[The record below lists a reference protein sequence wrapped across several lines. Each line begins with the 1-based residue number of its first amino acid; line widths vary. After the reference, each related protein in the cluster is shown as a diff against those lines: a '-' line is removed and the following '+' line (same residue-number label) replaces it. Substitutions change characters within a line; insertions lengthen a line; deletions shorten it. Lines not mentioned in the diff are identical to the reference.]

1 MHIPPWVFVV
11 IGVLVIVFG
20 IWRIRLSRRTL
31 EEDQAA
37 KQRGGLY
44 GVNRR
49 THLLI
54 GCLYILLGVYLLV
67 EAFGVRLLRFGK

>member
-1 MHIPPWVFVV
+1 MRIPPWLFAV
-11 IGVLVIVFG
+11 IGVVVIVFG
-20 IWRIRLSRRTL
+20 IWRIKLSRRSL

-37 KQRGGLY
+37 QRRGGLY

-54 GCLYILLGVYLLV
+54 GCLYILLGLYLLI
-67 EAFGVRLLRFGK
+67 ESFGVRLIRFGK

>member
-1 MHIPPWVFVV
+1 MRIPSWIFGA
-11 IGVLVIVFG
+11 IGALVIVFG
-20 IWRIRLSRRTL
+20 IWRIRLSRRNL

-37 KQRGGLY
+37 KRRGGLY

-54 GCLYILLGVYLLV
+54 GCLYLLLGAYLLI
-67 EAFGVRLLRFGK
+67 EAFGIRLVRFR

>member
-1 MHIPPWVFVV
+1 MHIPAWIFGAVGVVV
-11 IGVLVIVFG
+11 ILFGV
-20 IWRIRLSRRTL
+20 WRIRLSRRSM

-37 KQRGGLY
+37 LRRGGLY

-54 GCLYILLGVYLLV
+54 GCLYILLGLYLLI
-67 EAFGVRLLRFGK
+67 EAFGVRLIRFGR

>member
-1 MHIPPWVFVV
+1 MKIPARFFAA
-11 IGVLVIVFG
+11 IGVMVIVFG
-20 IWRIRLSRRTL
+20 VWRIKLSRRSL

-37 KQRGGLY
+37 QRKGGLY

-54 GCLYILLGVYLLV
+54 GCLYILLGLYLLI
-67 EAFGVRLLRFGK
+67 EAFGVRLVRFGK